1 MFKHI
6 FSFEFNQWFNKPL
19 LYIYAII
26 LGGIGLLSM
35 GAAGGLFDGNTATVS
50 SIKMINSPL
59 QLCMS
64 LGAYSYLAYLLLPS
78 IIGAT
83 LQKDFDSNMFKVLYS
98 YPFGKRDYIFGKFF
112 SAFLIAV
119 LIFFFIGI
127 GTYIATVLSGV
138 DQAVVVPFD
147 FIAYLKTYVI
157 WIIPN
162 IFLFS
167 AIVFAVTLYTRSIIA
182 GFIALTAIFFVE
194 GMTDVLL
201 MDSDYEKFGALID
214 PFGLGALNNYTKYWT
229 IIEQNENALPVFGMV
244 LYNRLLWIG
253 IALGIFFATY
263 RWFTFSYTP
272 KSFAFWKS
280 KDVTKSVSTKP
291 GGIIDITLPDTNY
304 NYGVLHGLQ
313 SAWALTK
320 IDLKY
325 VLKGGPFIVVSIIGV
340 LFIIIISAVSGQI
353 LQTSTLP
360 VTREVLMIPGTMFSL
375 LIALLT
381 FIYAGLLFHR
391 PETVNVYQLE
401 DASAAPTWSL
411 AVSKL
416 WSITLMQVVLLGI
429 IMVTGIAIQIYNGYY
444 NFEIGQYL
452 TELYGIRL
460 INYVNWAL
468 LAILIY
474 NLVPNFYLGLVV
486 CMVLGIGFQ
495 FLSQL
500 GVEQGIYKYN
510 AAPGLRYSDMSGY
523 GNRLGA
529 HFMFKIY
536 WLALGVF
543 FFMLSILLWRR
554 GVRTSLWHRIKGM
567 KKRFRP
573 ILNILLIGS
582 FLTFMG
588 LGGWLY
594 YQYNVVKPYV
604 PSKLREERSINY
616 EKEYKHYQSVAQ
628 PKIVDVTL
636 NIDLVPESRDIKANG
651 TYILVNKSGTPIDT
665 VFVET
670 TGLVDEL
677 NFSIQADIVTYDSI
691 NNVSIYHL
699 PNPMQPGEEIE
710 LSFSLA
716 NEPNTLFH
724 SESPVRSNGTFFNSF
739 SFPVIGY
746 LEMSEVIDKK
756 VRLKYGLAEKDVMAS
771 PEDSVARM
779 SNYISNN
786 SDWIQF
792 EATVSTSPDQ
802 IAMVPGKLQREWT
815 EDGRIYFHYKMK
827 SKMLHFYNVISAK
840 YETYEDKWNDI
851 PITIYYHKGHDY
863 NLERIMKGAKAGL
876 EYCSSNF

>member
-594 YQYNVVKPYV
+594 YQYNVIKPYV

-771 PEDSVARM
+771 PEDSV
-779 SNYISNN
+779 
-786 SDWIQF
+786 
-792 EATVSTSPDQ
+792 
-802 IAMVPGKLQREWT
+802 
-815 EDGRIYFHYKMK
+815 
-827 SKMLHFYNVISAK
+827 
-840 YETYEDKWNDI
+840 
-851 PITIYYHKGHDY
+851 
-863 NLERIMKGAKAGL
+863 
-876 EYCSSNF
+876 